1 MAENTPQKLKLSAG
15 QRKFLRYFLIFIG
28 IILFLQVTV
37 YFTSDFLLR
46 RYIKEQVEV
55 ASEGKYTIDFKRFY
69 LSILERG
76 FYVEN
81 FTLVPSDETLE
92 GEKHL
97 AFHRIEI
104 PEFSVKGINYRFS
117 EKILVLGTIRLT
129 EPMIQSRLED
139 MDEDERGKSPLRML
153 EREIKKSVGGN
164 LQDIVVRDLY
174 VDNADLLLE
183 NFISQQSIKAE
194 KTHFHV
200 VNIQILRERE
210 TSSPFNAEGFNF
222 QMDNF
227 ELLLADSIH
236 TIKANHVDVSSLES
250 YIKGQQVRLVP
261 DVTSPSEVYYQV
273 ELDFLELTDADIN
286 KVFYTSEVDVGRLAL
301 NYPKFSIYSDVV
313 TDDADG
319 AIEYDLYPL
328 IQDILA
334 SITVENLD
342 INKGSYL
349 QRSIRDS
356 NRNRVE
362 AGAIDFKMEEVYIGP
377 DEEKKKNQFFHARDA
392 ALDISDV
399 RIALAD
405 GVHWVT
411 GQKVLLSSFDDA
423 IEITGVKVFPL
434 YDENEPPEITLFE
447 IDVPSLSLSEANLKK
462 IYNQNIVDIKEMII
476 NEPSVLLKDVR
487 AGDGD
492 QNIDQTSLQELTREF
507 LRAIYVERLEMR
519 KGNLVLDNRLRIR
532 QDSLAFGEI
541 NFVLENF
548 RLDED
553 FDTQSSRIF
562 FAEELQLE
570 IQDYALKLSD
580 NLHLFSSDRLYLDTK
595 ENFLQINGFRF
606 QPADPDNILENL
618 NRYDRNSVLDIE
630 IPEFSARGIDIPSAY
645 FKGELLVNQIDV
657 PSPVIKLTQ
666 HRKGEAREDREEI
679 DIDKSDIYDLLT
691 TYFSVIK
698 VDSLNIVTGS
708 WEYENLG
715 EDRIRTF
722 AEDNVSIRVKNF
734 YLDQFSGER
743 ELQSF
748 FAEELDISLDNY
760 VFNLAEGQYS
770 IIADKISFNSAREEI
785 LTTNVRLRPR
795 RNLPAKVSISADIPE
810 MSFGGVDLETF
821 VFDNKLS
828 LQKVKLTDTD
838 VRLFINRDEES
849 QERRNGRGRRG
860 RDRNLPRTI
869 DVVQIDTIEAENAH
883 INVAYQI
890 DGVNR
895 ELIDTGI
902 NLKFFN
908 FLLDSTKLT
917 QGEIAEFFGNMEA
930 SIDDFSLIF
939 QDSIHSVNFA
949 KVDLSTRDEEIVFTD
964 LTLTPINIVGQ
975 PGRPVISAT
984 VPRVVMKTESLNEI
998 QKTGEFIIS
1007 SLKLDDPA
1015 IALYLDNGEKEVDK
1029 VEKAEQTIQ
1038 QILTN
1043 LYVGRFE
1050 ISGGQVQLLEK
1061 ETARDI
1067 QSFTNLG
1074 LVLSDLNFDLTQMGE
1089 VDTKFFLSSDYE
1101 VIIPNYELELK
1112 DGLNIVRVG
1121 LAKLKGEQLIL
1132 EDVRLFPKFGKYEYL
1147 RKVGYQTDV
1156 ANVHI
1161 PQVVFEGLD
1170 LNKFVDDKKFIA
1182 RRLELHDLSAEIFR
1196 DKRLDVEEDNYRPM
1210 PQKLM
1215 MNAGVDVLVDSLL
1228 VSKAKIRYH
1237 EFPTKGM
1244 VPGNIEFNE
1253 MDISVSPFQLTE
1265 KPEDYEFQ
1273 SIELYGEGFMNEV
1286 APMEI
1291 SVTMYFF
1298 GDFPMEVRAQTGE
1311 FELALINPIL
1321 ETNAFATARR
1331 GVIKE
1336 ANWEFIADDKSAR
1349 GEMTIKYNKLNLRLL
1364 NERTLEHGT
1373 GRKRILSWV
1382 INALAVRSN
1391 NPRRLFNH
1399 LVTSTIY
1406 EPRDDSRFI
1415 FNYWWRATMSGLKGS
1430 VGLGQP
1436 RIPKEE
1442 EMEIVFPEEP

>member
-1 MAENTPQKLKLSAG
+1 MTEKTPQKLQLSDG

-28 IILFLQVTV
+28 TILFLQVTV

-46 RYIKEQVEV
+46 RYIKEQVEI
-55 ASEGKYTIDFKRFY
+55 ASDGKYTIDFKRFY
-69 LSILERG
+69 LSLLERG
-76 FYVEN
+76 FYVEG

-92 GEKHL
+92 EEKHL

-104 PEFSVKGINYRFS
+104 PEFSIKGINYRFGD
-117 EKILVLGTIRLT
+117 KILVLGTIRLT
-129 EPMIQSRLED
+129 EPMIQSRLQE
-139 MDEDERGKSPLRML
+139 MEEEERGESPLRML
-153 EREIKKSVGGN
+153 EQEIRKSVGGN
-164 LQDIVVRDLY
+164 LEDIIIRDLY

-200 VNIQILRERE
+200 ANIQILKERE
-210 TSSPFNAEGFNF
+210 IATPFNAEGFDF

-261 DVTSPSEVYYQV
+261 DVTSPSEIYYQV

-286 KVFYTSEVDVGRLAL
+286 KVFYTSEVEVGRLAL
-301 NYPKFSIYSDVV
+301 NYPKFSIFSDVV
-313 TDDADG
+313 TDDAEG

-334 SITVENLD
+334 SISVENMD
-342 INKGSYL
+342 IYKGSYL
-349 QRSIRDS
+349 QRSIRDT

-362 AGAIDFKMEEVYIGP
+362 AGSIDFKMVDVYIGP
-377 DEEKKKNQFFHARDA
+377 DEEKKRNQFFHARDA

-399 RIALAD
+399 KIALAD

-423 IEITGVKVFPL
+423 IEITGVKVFPID
-434 YDENEPPEITLFE
+434 DEGETPDITLFE
-447 IDVPSLSLSEANLKK
+447 IDVPSLSLSDANLKK
-462 IYNQNIVDIKEMII
+462 IYNENIVDIKEMII

-492 QNIDQTSLQELTREF
+492 QNLAQTSLQELTREF

-519 KGNLVLDNRLRIR
+519 KGNLVLDNRLRLR

-553 FDTQSSRIF
+553 VDSQSSRIF
-562 FAEELQLE
+562 FAEDLQLE

-580 NLHLFSSDRLYLDTK
+580 NLHMFTSDRLYLDTK
-595 ENFLQINGFRF
+595 ENFLQINGFKFR
-606 QPADPDNILENL
+606 PADPNNIQENL
-618 NRYDRNSVLDIE
+618 NRYEINSVLDIE

-645 FKGELLVNQIDV
+645 FRGELLVNQIEV

-666 HRKGEAREDREEI
+666 YRKGEGREDREET

-698 VDSLNIVTGS
+698 VDSLNLIAGT

-715 EDRIRTF
+715 QDRIRTF

-734 YLDQFSGER
+734 YLDQYSGER

-795 RNLPAKVSISADIPE
+795 RNIPAKVSISADIPE

-821 VFDNKLS
+821 VFDNELS

-838 VRLFINRDEES
+838 VRLFINRDEER
-849 QERRNGRGRRG
+849 EDRRNGRGRRG

-883 INVAYQI
+883 INVAYRI
-890 DGVNR
+890 DGVSR

-917 QGEIAEFFGNMEA
+917 HGEIAEFFGNMEA
-930 SIDDFSLIF
+930 SIDDFSLVL
-939 QDSIHSVNFA
+939 QDSIHSINFA
-949 KVDLSTRDEEIVFTD
+949 KVDLNTQDEEIVFTD
-964 LTLTPINIVGQ
+964 LALTPINTVGQ
-975 PGRPVISAT
+975 PGRPVISAA
-984 VPRVVMKTESLNEI
+984 VPRVVMKTESLNEL
-998 QKTGEFIIS
+998 QQTGEFIIS
-1007 SLKLDDPA
+1007 SLKLDDPV
-1015 IALYLDNGEKEVDK
+1015 IALYLDNGEKTVKK
-1029 VEKAEQTIQ
+1029 VEKTEEALQ

-1043 LYVGRFE
+1043 LYIGRFE
-1050 ISGGQVQLLEK
+1050 IGGGKIQLLEK
-1061 ETARDI
+1061 GTAQDI
-1067 QSFTNLG
+1067 QTFSNLG
-1074 LVLSDLNFDLTQMGE
+1074 LVLSDLNFDLTRMGE
-1089 VDTKFFLSSDYE
+1089 LDTKFFLNSDYE
-1101 VIIPNYELELK
+1101 VVIPNYELELK
-1112 DGLNIVRVG
+1112 DSLNVVRVG
-1121 LAKLKGEQLIL
+1121 LAKLNGDQLIL
-1132 EDVRLFPKFGKYEYL
+1132 DDVRMFPKVGKYEYI
-1147 RKVGYQTDV
+1147 RKVGHQTDV
-1156 ANVHI
+1156 ATVHI
-1161 PQVVFEGLD
+1161 PQVVFDGLD
-1170 LNKFVDDKKFIA
+1170 LNKFVEDKKFVA
-1182 RRLELHDLSAEIFR
+1182 RRLELHDLSAEVFR
-1196 DKRLDVEEDNYRPM
+1196 DKRFEIKEGNYRPM

-1215 MNAGVDVLVDSLL
+1215 MNAGIDVTVDSLIM
-1228 VSKAKIRYH
+1228 SKANIRYH
-1237 EFPTKGM
+1237 EFPSKGM
-1244 VPGNIEFNE
+1244 VPGNIQFND
-1253 MDISVSPFQLTE
+1253 MDISIAPFQLTE
-1265 KPEDYEFQ
+1265 NPDNYEFQ
-1273 SIELYGEGFMNEV
+1273 SSELFGKGFMNEV

-1291 SVTMYFF
+1291 SGTMYFF
-1298 GDFPMEVRAQTGE
+1298 GDFPMKVRAQTGE

-1331 GVIKE
+1331 GTIEE
-1336 ANWEFIADDKSAR
+1336 AHWEFIADDNSAR
-1349 GEMTIKYNKLNLRLL
+1349 GEMTVQYRKLNLRLL
-1364 NERTLEHGT
+1364 DERTLEQGT

-1382 INALAVRSN
+1382 INAIAVRSN
-1391 NPRRLFNH
+1391 NPRRLFNN

-1415 FNYWWRATMSGLKGS
+1415 FNYWWRATLSGLKGS